1 MSDLAKWDS
10 FCVIV
15 GAAAGS
21 LIGLQFVVMT
31 LIAERPPR
39 GVNEAGGAFAT
50 PIIVYFATAL
60 LMSAVLRAPWLDSV
74 TPAVMAGLI
83 GLAGTVYTLIVIRR
97 MRRQTAYQT
106 TPEDWV
112 HYAALPLTAYAVLAI
127 SGFAGL
133 YLTHWAMFGVATGML
148 ALLFLGIRNAWDS
161 VLYLVIERNKPEGAP
176 APKKRKK

>member
-1 MSDLAKWDS
+1 MSELAKWDS

-15 GAAAGS
+15 GSAAGA

-31 LIAERPPR
+31 LIAERPPH

-60 LMSAVLRAPWLDSV
+60 LMSALLRAPWLDSA
-74 TPAVMAGLI
+74 TPALLSGVI
-83 GLAGTVYTLIVIRR
+83 GLAGTVYTIIVIRR
-97 MRRQTAYQT
+97 MHRQTAYQT
-106 TPEDWV
+106 TTEDWLY
-112 HYAALPLTAYAVLAI
+112 YAALPLAAYAMLAI

-133 YLTHWAMFGVATGML
+133 FSTHYAMFGIGTAML

-161 VLYLVIERNKPEGAP
+161 VLYLVIQRNKPEGEAH
-176 APKKRKK
+176 PKKKK

>member
-1 MSDLAKWDS
+1 MSELAKWDS

-31 LIAERPPR
+31 LIAERPPH
-39 GVNEAGGAFAT
+39 GVKEAGGAFAT
-50 PIIVYFATAL
+50 PIIVYFATTL
-60 LMSAVLRAPWLDSV
+60 LMAIMLRMPWLDSA
-74 TPAVMAGLI
+74 TPAVMSGVI
-83 GLAGTVYTLIVIRR
+83 GLAGTIYTLIVIQR
-97 MRRQTAYQT
+97 MRRQKAYDT

-112 HYAALPLTAYAVLAI
+112 HYAALPLTAYAVLAA

-133 YLTHWAMFGVATGML
+133 YLTHWAMFGVGAAMI

-161 VLYLVIERNKPEGAP
+161 VLYLVI
-176 APKKRKK
+176 KRKKPDGE